1 MEFKYVWENGEMLF
15 AMECFGD
22 IPTRQG
28 KINKFII
35 LLRDNPNTSMEKIA
49 NYCGFSLF
57 DLTIDE
63 ISFIRKELNM

>member
-1 MEFKYVWENGEMLF
+1 MWKNGEMLF
-15 AMECFGD
+15 AMEYFGD

-35 LLRDNPNTSMEKIA
+35 LLRDNLRDNPNTSMEKIA
-49 NYCGFSLF
+49 NYCGFSMF

-63 ISFIRKELNM
+63 INFIRKELNM